1 MVIFNADE
9 VFEIAVQIE
18 RNGANFYRKA
28 AEPAEGGSRD
38 LLLRLAEMEDDH
50 KKTFTAMQA
59 DLGAAEKRP
68 VTFDPNNQAVLYLQ
82 AMAYGKVFSADPSEG
97 LTGNEPMEEIL
108 NTAIGLEKDSIVY
121 YEGMKAVVPAT
132 AGKEQV
138 EAIIQQELGHIVD
151 LTKQIEALKA

>member
-1 MVIFNADE
+1 MISFNADE

-18 RNGANFYRKA
+18 RNGASFYRKA
-28 AEPAEGGSRD
+28 AESVDGGNRD
-38 LLLRLAEMEDDH
+38 LLLGLAMMEDDH
-50 KKTFTAMQA
+50 KETFMAMRTGLTDA
-59 DLGAAEKRP
+59 DKRSITP
-68 VTFDPNNQAVLYLQ
+68 DPGNQALLYLQ
-82 AMAYGKVFSADPSEG
+82 AMAYGNVFSADPSEA
-97 LTGNEPMEEIL
+97 LTGDETMEEIL

-138 EAIIQQELGHIVD
+138 EGIIKQELGHIVE